1 MLKVNPFHEKF
12 AKLAGFLVLS
22 HRLLWSQLSLSGQC
36 GPPSY
41 VFCTTDL
48 SIIVG
53 NFQIFIH
60 FGRRQRHFLKKPSP
74 EVCTT
79 MRWLYFW
86 VRMNH
91 FPPFV
96 DFFLDTP
103 SLPMWDAINVGYK
116 WKFESQSGIQSWAA
130 LFWSAVDDKEKCCAQ
145 ELQHQNCIAAHCRT
159 LPHTAAQIKKSCCSM
174 RIPPQIKTA
183 SPKASL
189 SWHTAMMH
197 LAHCAT
203 MLCST
208 NCNFPHRTPHTAM
221 KHRSTLHCTLIKGV
235 LKKSAEA
242 QKWRTAMPCPLQN
255 CKTAKLHLTASYETA
270 KLLSWCI

>member
-1 MLKVNPFHEKF
+1 MEQTIVYLKKNTLITLLKVNPFHEKF
-12 AKLAGFLVLS
+12 AKLAGYLVLS
-22 HRLLWSQLSLSGQC
+22 HRLLWSQRLSLSGQC

-60 FGRRQRHFLKKPSP
+60 FGRRQRPLWRVQALGHFLKKPTP
-74 EVCTT
+74 EVCTI

-159 LPHTAAQIKKSCCSM
+159 LPHTAAHCGTNKEKLLQHEDPSSDQNCITKSF
-174 RIPPQIKTA
+174 TE
-183 SPKASL
+183 L
-189 SWHTAMMH
+189 T
-197 LAHCAT
+197 HCNDA
-203 MLCST
+203 
-208 NCNFPHRTPHTAM
+208 P
-221 KHRSTLHCTLIKGV
+221 CTLCNG
-235 LKKSAEA
+235 A
-242 QKWRTAMPCPLQN
+242 LQ
-255 CKTAKLHLTASYETA
+255 H
-270 KLLSWCI
+270 